1 MIKVLSKE
9 TVEKIAAGEVIER
22 PVSVVKEL
30 VENSIDAKASNII
43 VKIYDGGKRKISVT
57 DNGTGINRDDV
68 NLAFIKHSTSKIE
81 NVDDLYKIHTM
92 GFRGEALASI
102 KAISNVTLISKTEEE
117 EIGSK
122 ISFFNGDKRIEKIS
136 TNTGT
141 SIIVEDIFYNIPARK
156 KFMKKDT
163 YESNLI
169 NDLLYRLAIAN
180 PSVGFKYMNND
191 KVIFDL
197 FNNQSLY
204 ERINSLYGYDTAI
217 NMKEV
222 NIDSERF
229 KVRGYISNNL
239 LYRSNKKN
247 QLLFINNR
255 TVKNES
261 INKLI
266 NLAYKSTIPLNRFP
280 VFFLFIEI
288 DPGMLDVNIHPSKTE
303 VKIQDMD
310 ELLVLLNTNIKRIIN
325 NDVELKIAF
334 SENKNDREE
343 ELKTNIVEK
352 SLNFEEN
359 KHFKI
364 DDNKDTNNDISYV
377 KSNDAI
383 YNEES
388 NKNSSLG
395 IDYDDNPDIPDIN
408 TDDEFINDTILFQ
421 DVNKDND
428 VHSKE
433 YEEILIFDNDKSEE
447 KEYED
452 KIVLDNTNILDAY
465 KIEGTLFNT
474 FILLYDYNNDFVVM
488 IDQHAAHERILYE
501 KFSEQF
507 KNSKV
512 NSQFIE
518 GVKPVKLTVNEE
530 EVIKENIDL
539 LNKFGF
545 TIDFYPD
552 HNIVIRSMPII
563 FGGNYSIDLI
573 KDIIGLL
580 DNEKDNIYDFKVEKI
595 MKYACK
601 NAIKAGDKISSIEID
616 KLIEDLKKCKYP
628 TTCPHGRPTMIILKK
643 NMIEKMFY
651 RIQWW
656 KKKS

>member
-30 VENSIDAKASNII
+30 VENSIDAGATNII
-43 VKIYDGGKRKISVT
+43 IKIYDGGKRKISIS
-57 DNGTGINRDDV
+57 DNGSGINREDV

-81 NVDDLYKIHTM
+81 NVDDLYRIHTM

-102 KAISNVTLISKTEEE
+102 KAISNVTLISKTEDE

-122 ISFFNGDKRIEKIS
+122 ISFFNGNKRIENIS
-136 TNTGT
+136 TNKGT

-156 KFMKKDT
+156 KFLKKDT

-180 PSVGFKYMNND
+180 PSIGFKYMNND
-191 KVIFDL
+191 KLIFDL
-197 FNNQSLY
+197 FSDQNLY

-222 NIDSERF
+222 NIESDKF
-229 KVRGYISNNL
+229 KIRGYISNNL

-247 QLLFINNR
+247 QLLYINNR
-255 TVKNES
+255 TVKNDAIS
-261 INKLI
+261 KVINE
-266 NLAYKSTIPLNRFP
+266 AYKSTIPLNRFP
-280 VFFLFIEI
+280 VFFLFIDI
-288 DPGMLDVNIHPSKTE
+288 DPSMLDVNIHPAKTE

-310 ELLVLLNTNIKRIIN
+310 ELLILLNSNLKRVIN
-325 NDVELKIAF
+325 SDVELKIAF
-334 SENKNDREE
+334 SDKKDERGEE
-343 ELKTNIVEK
+343 TKLNIVEK
-352 SLNFEEN
+352 DEEDSDEAVR
-359 KHFKI
+359 I
-364 DDNKDTNNDISYV
+364 TYEDDTSTQDNSVYAKSTDTEYDDEFIS
-377 KSNDAI
+377 K
-383 YNEES
+383 EES
-388 NKNSSLG
+388 DKDENNA
-395 IDYDDNPDIPDIN
+395 DIPVFD
-408 TDDEFINDTILFQ
+408 DDEFINDINLLQ
-421 DVNKDND
+421 DRNKNIEKP
-428 VHSKE
+428 SQE
-433 YEEILIFDNDKSEE
+433 YEEILIFDETND
-447 KEYED
+447 D
-452 KIVLDNTNILDAY
+452 KNRIVMDNINILDAY
-465 KIEGTLFNT
+465 KIEGVLFNT

-501 KFSEQF
+501 EFSEKF

-512 NSQFIE
+512 NSQYIE
-518 GVKPVKLTVNEE
+518 GVSPIKLTVNEE
-530 EVIKENIDL
+530 EIIKENMNL

-545 TIDFYPD
+545 TIDIYPD
-552 HNIVIRSMPII
+552 HNVVVRSIPII
-563 FGGNYSIDLI
+563 FGGNYSLDLI
-573 KDIIGLL
+573 KDIIGIL
-580 DNEKDNIYDFKVEKI
+580 DEEKTNIYDYKVEKI

-601 NAIKAGDKISSIEID
+601 NAIKAGDKISNIEID

-628 TTCPHGRPTMIILKK
+628 TTCPHGRPSMIILKK

-656 KKKS
+656 KKKL

>member
-30 VENSIDAKASNII
+30 VENSIDAGATNII
-43 VKIYDGGKRKISVT
+43 IKIYDGGKRKISIT
-57 DNGTGINRDDV
+57 DNGSGINREDV

-81 NVDDLYKIHTM
+81 NVDDLYRIHTM

-102 KAISNVTLISKTEEE
+102 KAISNVTLISKTEDE

-122 ISFFNGDKRIEKIS
+122 ISFFNGNKRIENIS
-136 TNTGT
+136 TNKGT

-156 KFMKKDT
+156 KFLKKDT

-180 PSVGFKYMNND
+180 PSIGFKYMNND

-197 FNNQSLY
+197 FSDQSLY

-222 NIDSERF
+222 NIESDKF
-229 KVRGYISNNL
+229 KIRGYISNNL

-247 QLLFINNR
+247 QLLYINNR
-255 TVKNES
+255 TVKNDA
-261 INKLI
+261 INKVI
-266 NLAYKSTIPLNRFP
+266 NEAYKSTIPLNRFP
-280 VFFLFIEI
+280 VFFLFIDI
-288 DPGMLDVNIHPSKTE
+288 DPSMLDVNIHPAKTE

-310 ELLVLLNTNIKRIIN
+310 ELLILLNSNLKRIIN

-334 SENKNDREE
+334 SDKKDEREE
-343 ELKTNIVEK
+343 ETKLNIVEK
-352 SLNFEEN
+352 DEEASDAAVR
-359 KHFKI
+359 I
-364 DDNKDTNNDISYV
+364 TYEDDTRAQDKAVYA
-377 KSNDAI
+377 KSNDTE
-383 YNEES
+383 Y
-388 NKNSSLG
+388 
-395 IDYDDNPDIPDIN
+395 
-408 TDDEFINDTILFQ
+408 DDEFINNERIDIDQNNADIPVFDDDEFTNEINLLQ
-421 DVNKDND
+421 NRNKDIKK
-428 VHSKE
+428 SSQE
-433 YEEILIFDNDKSEE
+433 YEEILIFDERTEDDKNR
-447 KEYED
+447 
-452 KIVLDNTNILDAY
+452 IVMDDINILDAY
-465 KIEGTLFNT
+465 KIEGVLFNT

-501 KFSEQF
+501 EFSEKF

-512 NSQFIE
+512 NSQYIE
-518 GVKPVKLTVNEE
+518 GLSPIKLTVNEE
-530 EVIKENIDL
+530 ETIKENMDL

-545 TIDFYPD
+545 TIDIYPD
-552 HNIVIRSMPII
+552 HNVVVRSIPII
-563 FGGNYSIDLI
+563 FGGNYSLDLI
-573 KDIIGLL
+573 KDIIGIL
-580 DNEKDNIYDFKVEKI
+580 DEEKTNIYDYKVEKI

-601 NAIKAGDKISSIEID
+601 NAIKAGDKISNIEID

-628 TTCPHGRPTMIILKK
+628 TTCPHGRPSMIILKK

-651 RIQWW
+651 RIQ
-656 KKKS
+656 

>member
-30 VENSIDAKASNII
+30 VENSIDAGATNII
-43 VKIYDGGKRKISVT
+43 IKIYDGGKRKISIS
-57 DNGTGINRDDV
+57 DNGSGINREDV

-81 NVDDLYKIHTM
+81 NVDDLYRIHTM

-102 KAISNVTLISKTEEE
+102 KAISNVTLISKTEDE

-122 ISFFNGDKRIEKIS
+122 ISFFNGNKRIENIS
-136 TNTGT
+136 TNKGT

-156 KFMKKDT
+156 KFLKKDT

-180 PSVGFKYMNND
+180 PSIGFKYMNND
-191 KVIFDL
+191 KLIFDL
-197 FNNQSLY
+197 FSDQNLY

-222 NIDSERF
+222 NIESDKF
-229 KVRGYISNNL
+229 KIRGYISNNL

-247 QLLFINNR
+247 QLLYINNR
-255 TVKNES
+255 TVKNDAIS
-261 INKLI
+261 KVINE
-266 NLAYKSTIPLNRFP
+266 AYKSTIPLNRFP
-280 VFFLFIEI
+280 VFFLFIDI
-288 DPGMLDVNIHPSKTE
+288 DPSMLDVNIHPAKTE

-310 ELLVLLNTNIKRIIN
+310 ELLVLLNSNLKRIIN

-334 SENKNDREE
+334 SDKKDEREE
-343 ELKTNIVEK
+343 ETKLNIVEK
-352 SLNFEEN
+352 DEEASDAAVR
-359 KHFKI
+359 I
-364 DDNKDTNNDISYV
+364 TYEDDTRTQDKAVYA
-377 KSNDAI
+377 KSNDT
-383 YNEES
+383 E
-388 NKNSSLG
+388 
-395 IDYDDNPDIPDIN
+395 YDDEFISKEDSDRDENNADIPVYD
-408 TDDEFINDTILFQ
+408 DDEFINDINLLQ
-421 DVNKDND
+421 DRNKD
-428 VHSKE
+428 VKKPSQE
-433 YEEILIFDNDKSEE
+433 YEEILIFDERTEDDKNR
-447 KEYED
+447 
-452 KIVLDNTNILDAY
+452 IVMDEINILDAY
-465 KIEGTLFNT
+465 KIEGVLFNT

-501 KFSEQF
+501 EFSEKF

-512 NSQFIE
+512 NSQYIE
-518 GVKPVKLTVNEE
+518 GLSPIKLTVNEE
-530 EVIKENIDL
+530 ETIKENMDL

-545 TIDFYPD
+545 TIDIYPD
-552 HNIVIRSMPII
+552 HNVVVRSIPII
-563 FGGNYSIDLI
+563 FGGNYSLDLI
-573 KDIIGLL
+573 KDIIGIL
-580 DNEKDNIYDFKVEKI
+580 DEEKTNIYDYKVEKI

-601 NAIKAGDKISSIEID
+601 NAIKAGDKISNIEID
-616 KLIEDLKKCKYP
+616 KLIENLKKCKYP
-628 TTCPHGRPTMIILKK
+628 TTCPHGRPSMIILKK

-656 KKKS
+656 KKKL

>member
-30 VENSIDAKASNII
+30 VENSIDAGATNII
-43 VKIYDGGKRKISVT
+43 IKIYDGGKRKISIS
-57 DNGTGINRDDV
+57 DNGSGINREDV

-81 NVDDLYKIHTM
+81 NVDDLYRIHTM

-102 KAISNVTLISKTEEE
+102 KAISNVTLISKTEDE

-122 ISFFNGDKRIEKIS
+122 ISFFNGNKRIENIS
-136 TNTGT
+136 TNKGT

-156 KFMKKDT
+156 KFLKKDT

-180 PSVGFKYMNND
+180 PSIGFKYMNND
-191 KVIFDL
+191 KLIFDL
-197 FNNQSLY
+197 FSDQSLY

-222 NIDSERF
+222 NIESVKF
-229 KVRGYISNNL
+229 KIRGYISNNL

-247 QLLFINNR
+247 QLLYINNR
-255 TVKNES
+255 TVKNDA
-261 INKLI
+261 INKVI
-266 NLAYKSTIPLNRFP
+266 NEAYKSTIPLNRFP
-280 VFFLFIEI
+280 VFFLFIDI
-288 DPGMLDVNIHPSKTE
+288 DPSMLDVNIHPAKTE

-310 ELLVLLNTNIKRIIN
+310 ELLILLNSNLKRVIN
-325 NDVELKIAF
+325 SDVELKIAF
-334 SENKNDREE
+334 SDKKDEREE
-343 ELKTNIVEK
+343 ETKLNIVEK
-352 SLNFEEN
+352 NEEDSDEAV
-359 KHFKI
+359 KI
-364 DDNKDTNNDISYV
+364 TYEDDTSAQDKAVYA
-377 KSNDAI
+377 KSNDTE
-383 YNEES
+383 Y
-388 NKNSSLG
+388 
-395 IDYDDNPDIPDIN
+395 
-408 TDDEFINDTILFQ
+408 DDEFINNERVDIDQNNADIPVFDDDEFTNEINLLQ
-421 DVNKDND
+421 DRNKDIKMP
-428 VHSKE
+428 SQE
-433 YEEILIFDNDKSEE
+433 YEEILIFDDEAKDDKN
-447 KEYED
+447 
-452 KIVLDNTNILDAY
+452 KIVMDEINILDAY
-465 KIEGTLFNT
+465 KIEGVLFNT

-501 KFSEQF
+501 EFSEKF

-512 NSQFIE
+512 NSQYIE
-518 GVKPVKLTVNEE
+518 GVSPIKLTVNEE
-530 EVIKENIDL
+530 EIIKENMNL

-545 TIDFYPD
+545 TIDIYPD
-552 HNIVIRSMPII
+552 HNVVVRSIPII
-563 FGGNYSIDLI
+563 FGGNYSLDLI
-573 KDIIGLL
+573 KDIIGIL
-580 DNEKDNIYDFKVEKI
+580 DEEKTNIYDYKVEKI

-601 NAIKAGDKISSIEID
+601 NAIKAGDKISNIEID

-628 TTCPHGRPTMIILKK
+628 TTCPHGRPSMIILKK

-656 KKKS
+656 KKKL

>member
-30 VENSIDAKASNII
+30 VENSIDAGATNII
-43 VKIYDGGKRKISVT
+43 IKIYDGGKRKISIS
-57 DNGTGINRDDV
+57 DNGSGINREDV

-81 NVDDLYKIHTM
+81 NVDDLYRIHTM

-102 KAISNVTLISKTEEE
+102 KAISNVTLISKTEDE

-122 ISFFNGDKRIEKIS
+122 ISFFNGNKRIENIS
-136 TNTGT
+136 TNKGT

-156 KFMKKDT
+156 KFLKKDT

-180 PSVGFKYMNND
+180 PSIGFKYMNND

-197 FNNQSLY
+197 FSDQSLY

-222 NIDSERF
+222 NIESDKF
-229 KVRGYISNNL
+229 KIRGYISNNL

-247 QLLFINNR
+247 QLLYINNR
-255 TVKNES
+255 TVKNDAIS
-261 INKLI
+261 KVINE
-266 NLAYKSTIPLNRFP
+266 AYKSTIPLNRFP
-280 VFFLFIEI
+280 VFFLFIDI
-288 DPGMLDVNIHPSKTE
+288 DPSMLDVNIHPAKTE
-303 VKIQDMD
+303 VKIQDKD
-310 ELLVLLNTNIKRIIN
+310 ELLILLNSNLKRVIN
-325 NDVELKIAF
+325 SDVELKIAF
-334 SENKNDREE
+334 SDKKDEREE
-343 ELKTNIVEK
+343 ETMLNIVEK
-352 SLNFEEN
+352 DEEDSDEAVR
-359 KHFKI
+359 I
-364 DDNKDTNNDISYV
+364 TYEDDTSTQDNAVYAKSTDTEYDEFISSEDSERDENN
-377 KSNDAI
+377 A
-383 YNEES
+383 
-388 NKNSSLG
+388 
-395 IDYDDNPDIPDIN
+395 DIPVFD
-408 TDDEFINDTILFQ
+408 DDEFINDINLLQ
-421 DVNKDND
+421 DRNKDIKK
-428 VHSKE
+428 SSQE
-433 YEEILIFDNDKSEE
+433 YEEILIFDDKTND
-447 KEYED
+447 D
-452 KIVLDNTNILDAY
+452 KNRIVMDEINILDAY
-465 KIEGTLFNT
+465 KTEGVLFNT

-501 KFSEQF
+501 EFSEKF

-512 NSQFIE
+512 NSQYIE
-518 GVKPVKLTVNEE
+518 GVSPIKLTVNEE
-530 EVIKENIDL
+530 ETIKENMDL

-545 TIDFYPD
+545 TIDIYPD
-552 HNIVIRSMPII
+552 HNVVVRSIPII
-563 FGGNYSIDLI
+563 FGGNYSLDLI
-573 KDIIGLL
+573 KDIIGIL
-580 DNEKDNIYDFKVEKI
+580 DEEKTNIYDYKVEKI

-601 NAIKAGDKISSIEID
+601 NAIKAGDKISNIEID

-628 TTCPHGRPTMIILKK
+628 TTCPHGRPSMIILKK

-656 KKKS
+656 KKKL

>member
-30 VENSIDAKASNII
+30 VENSIDAGATNII
-43 VKIYDGGKRKISVT
+43 IKIYDGGKRKISIS
-57 DNGTGINRDDV
+57 DNGSGINREDV

-81 NVDDLYKIHTM
+81 NVDDLYRIHTM

-102 KAISNVTLISKTEEE
+102 KAISNVSLISKTEEE

-122 ISFFNGDKRIEKIS
+122 ISFFNGNKRIENIS
-136 TNTGT
+136 TNKGT

-156 KFMKKDT
+156 KFLKKDT

-169 NDLLYRLAIAN
+169 NDLLYKLAIAN
-180 PSVGFKYMNND
+180 PAIGFKYMNND

-197 FNNQSLY
+197 FSNQSLY

-222 NIDSERF
+222 NISSDKF
-229 KVRGYISNNL
+229 KIRGYISNNL

-247 QLLFINNR
+247 QLLYINNR
-255 TVKNES
+255 TVRNET
-261 INKLI
+261 INKVI
-266 NLAYKSTIPLNRFP
+266 NEAYKSTIPLNRFP
-280 VFFLFIEI
+280 VFFLFIDI
-288 DPGMLDVNIHPSKTE
+288 NPSMLDVNIHPAKTE

-310 ELLVLLNTNIKRIIN
+310 ELLVLINSNLKRIIN

-334 SENKNDREE
+334 SDKKDEREE
-343 ELKTNIVEK
+343 ETKLNIVEK
-352 SLNFEEN
+352 DEE
-359 KHFKI
+359 KSDDAVKI
-364 DDNKDTNNDISYV
+364 TYEEDINDIDNTNYA
-377 KSNDAI
+377 KSNDKI
-383 YNEES
+383 
-388 NKNSSLG
+388 
-395 IDYDDNPDIPDIN
+395 YDDEFTEDEITDLDEHNADIPVF
-408 TDDEFINDTILFQ
+408 DDEEFINDINLLQ
-421 DVNKDND
+421 DRNNNIKE
-428 VHSKE
+428 SKQN
-433 YEEILIFDNDKSEE
+433 YEEFLIFDDEA
-447 KEYED
+447 KED
-452 KIVLDNTNILDAY
+452 NNKILMDDINILDAY
-465 KIEGTLFNT
+465 KIEGVLFNT

-501 KFSEQF
+501 EFTEKF

-518 GVKPVKLTVNEE
+518 GVSPVKLTVNEE
-530 EVIKENIDL
+530 ETIKQNMEL

-545 TIDFYPD
+545 TIDIYPD
-552 HNIVIRSMPII
+552 HNVVVRSMPII
-563 FGGNYSIDLI
+563 FGGNYSLDLI
-573 KDIIGLL
+573 KDIIGIL
-580 DNEKDNIYDFKVEKI
+580 DNEKTNIYDYKVEKI

-601 NAIKAGDKISSIEID
+601 NAIKAGDKISNIEID

-628 TTCPHGRPTMIILKK
+628 TTCPHGRPSMVILKK
-643 NMIEKMFY
+643 NMIEKMFF
-651 RIQWW
+651 RIQGW
-656 KKKS
+656 KKKL

>member
-30 VENSIDAKASNII
+30 VENSIDAGATNII
-43 VKIYDGGKRKISVT
+43 IKIYDGGKRKISIS
-57 DNGTGINRDDV
+57 DNGSGINREDV

-81 NVDDLYKIHTM
+81 NVDDLYRIHTM

-102 KAISNVTLISKTEEE
+102 KAISNVTLISKTEDE

-122 ISFFNGDKRIEKIS
+122 ISFFNGNKRIENIS
-136 TNTGT
+136 TNKGT

-156 KFMKKDT
+156 KFLKKDT

-180 PSVGFKYMNND
+180 PSIGFNYMNND
-191 KVIFDL
+191 KLIFDL
-197 FNNQSLY
+197 FSDQSLY

-222 NIDSERF
+222 NIESDKF
-229 KVRGYISNNL
+229 KIRGYISNNL

-247 QLLFINNR
+247 QLLYINNR
-255 TVKNES
+255 TVKNDA
-261 INKLI
+261 INKVI
-266 NLAYKSTIPLNRFP
+266 NEAYKSTIPLNRFP
-280 VFFLFIEI
+280 VFFLFIDI
-288 DPGMLDVNIHPSKTE
+288 DPSMLDVNIHPAKTE

-310 ELLVLLNTNIKRIIN
+310 ELLVLLNSNLKRIIN

-334 SENKNDREE
+334 SDKKDEREE
-343 ELKTNIVEK
+343 ETKLNIVEK
-352 SLNFEEN
+352 DEEASDAAVR
-359 KHFKI
+359 I
-364 DDNKDTNNDISYV
+364 TYEDDTSAQDKAVYA
-377 KSNDAI
+377 KSNDT
-383 YNEES
+383 E
-388 NKNSSLG
+388 
-395 IDYDDNPDIPDIN
+395 YDDEFISKEDSDRDENNADIPVFN
-408 TDDEFINDTILFQ
+408 DDEFINDINLLQ
-421 DVNKDND
+421 DRNED
-428 VHSKE
+428 VKKTSQK
-433 YEEILIFDNDKSEE
+433 YEEMLIFDDETND
-447 KEYED
+447 D
-452 KIVLDNTNILDAY
+452 KNRIVMDDINILDAY
-465 KIEGTLFNT
+465 KIEGVLFNT

-501 KFSEQF
+501 EFSEKF

-512 NSQFIE
+512 NSQYIE
-518 GVKPVKLTVNEE
+518 GVNPIKLTVNEE
-530 EVIKENIDL
+530 ETIKENMDL

-545 TIDFYPD
+545 TIDIYPD
-552 HNIVIRSMPII
+552 HNVVVRSIPII
-563 FGGNYSIDLI
+563 FGGNYSLDLI
-573 KDIIGLL
+573 KDIIGIL
-580 DNEKDNIYDFKVEKI
+580 DDEKTNIYDYKVEKI

-601 NAIKAGDKISSIEID
+601 NAIKAGDKISNIEID

-628 TTCPHGRPTMIILKK
+628 TTCPHGRPSMIILKK

-651 RIQWW
+651 RIQ
-656 KKKS
+656 

>member
-30 VENSIDAKASNII
+30 VENSIDAGATNII
-43 VKIYDGGKRKISVT
+43 IKIYDGGKRKISIS
-57 DNGTGINRDDV
+57 DNGSGINREDV

-81 NVDDLYKIHTM
+81 NVDDLYRIQTM

-102 KAISNVTLISKTEEE
+102 KAISNVTLISKTEDE

-122 ISFFNGDKRIEKIS
+122 ISFFNGNKRIENIS
-136 TNTGT
+136 TNKGT

-156 KFMKKDT
+156 KFLKKDT

-180 PSVGFKYMNND
+180 PSIGFKYMNND

-197 FNNQSLY
+197 FSDQSLY

-222 NIDSERF
+222 NIESDKF
-229 KVRGYISNNL
+229 KIRGYISNNL

-247 QLLFINNR
+247 QLLYINNR
-255 TVKNES
+255 TVKNDA
-261 INKLI
+261 INKVI
-266 NLAYKSTIPLNRFP
+266 NEAYKSTIPLNRFP
-280 VFFLFIEI
+280 VFFLFIDI
-288 DPGMLDVNIHPSKTE
+288 DPSMLDVNIHPAKTE

-310 ELLVLLNTNIKRIIN
+310 ELLVLLNSNLKRIIN

-334 SENKNDREE
+334 SDKKDEREE
-343 ELKTNIVEK
+343 ETKLNIVEK
-352 SLNFEEN
+352 DEEASDAAVR
-359 KHFKI
+359 I
-364 DDNKDTNNDISYV
+364 TYEDDTSTQDNSVYAKSTDT
-377 KSNDAI
+377 
-383 YNEES
+383 E
-388 NKNSSLG
+388 
-395 IDYDDNPDIPDIN
+395 YDDEFINNERIDIDQNNADIPVFD
-408 TDDEFINDTILFQ
+408 DDEFINDINLLQ
-421 DVNKDND
+421 DRNKDIKMP
-428 VHSKE
+428 SQK
-433 YEEILIFDNDKSEE
+433 YEEILIFDDEGKDDEN
-447 KEYED
+447 
-452 KIVLDNTNILDAY
+452 KIVMDEINILDAY
-465 KIEGTLFNT
+465 KIEGVLFNT

-501 KFSEQF
+501 EFSEKF

-512 NSQFIE
+512 NSQYIE
-518 GVKPVKLTVNEE
+518 GVSPIKLTVNEE
-530 EVIKENIDL
+530 ETIKENMDL

-545 TIDFYPD
+545 TIDIYPD
-552 HNIVIRSMPII
+552 HNVVVRSIPII
-563 FGGNYSIDLI
+563 FGGNYSLDLI
-573 KDIIGLL
+573 KDIIGIL
-580 DNEKDNIYDFKVEKI
+580 DEEKTNIYDYKIEKI

-601 NAIKAGDKISSIEID
+601 NAIKAGDKISNIEID

-628 TTCPHGRPTMIILKK
+628 TTCPHGRPSMIILKK
-643 NMIEKMFY
+643 NMIEKMFF
-651 RIQWW
+651 RIQ
-656 KKKS
+656 

>member
-30 VENSIDAKASNII
+30 VENSIDAGATNII
-43 VKIYDGGKRKISVT
+43 IKIYDGGKRKISIS
-57 DNGTGINRDDV
+57 DNGSGINREDV

-81 NVDDLYKIHTM
+81 NVDDLYRIHTM

-102 KAISNVTLISKTEEE
+102 KAISNVTLISKTEDE

-122 ISFFNGDKRIEKIS
+122 ISFFNGNKRIENIS
-136 TNTGT
+136 TNKGT

-156 KFMKKDT
+156 KFLKKDT

-180 PSVGFKYMNND
+180 PSIGFKYMNND

-197 FNNQSLY
+197 FSDQSLY

-222 NIDSERF
+222 NIESDKF
-229 KVRGYISNNL
+229 KIRGYISNNL

-247 QLLFINNR
+247 QLLYINNR
-255 TVKNES
+255 TVKNDA
-261 INKLI
+261 INKVI
-266 NLAYKSTIPLNRFP
+266 NEAYKSTIPLNRFP
-280 VFFLFIEI
+280 VFFLFIDI
-288 DPGMLDVNIHPSKTE
+288 DPSMLDVNIHPAKTE

-310 ELLVLLNTNIKRIIN
+310 ELLVLLNSNLKRIIN

-334 SENKNDREE
+334 SDKKDEREE
-343 ELKTNIVEK
+343 ETKLNIVEK
-352 SLNFEEN
+352 DEEVSDAAVR
-359 KHFKI
+359 I
-364 DDNKDTNNDISYV
+364 TYEDDTRAQDKAVYA
-377 KSNDAI
+377 KSNDTE
-383 YNEES
+383 Y
-388 NKNSSLG
+388 
-395 IDYDDNPDIPDIN
+395 
-408 TDDEFINDTILFQ
+408 DDEFINNERIDIDQNNADIPVFDDDEFTNEINLLQ
-421 DVNKDND
+421 NRNKDIKK
-428 VHSKE
+428 SSQE
-433 YEEILIFDNDKSEE
+433 YEEILIFDERTEDDKNR
-447 KEYED
+447 
-452 KIVLDNTNILDAY
+452 IVMDDINILDAY
-465 KIEGTLFNT
+465 KIEGVLFNT

-501 KFSEQF
+501 EFSEKF

-512 NSQFIE
+512 NSQYIE
-518 GVKPVKLTVNEE
+518 GLSPIKLTVNEE
-530 EVIKENIDL
+530 ETIKENMDL

-545 TIDFYPD
+545 TIDIYPD
-552 HNIVIRSMPII
+552 HNVVVRSIPII
-563 FGGNYSIDLI
+563 FGGNYSLDLI
-573 KDIIGLL
+573 KDIIGIL
-580 DNEKDNIYDFKVEKI
+580 DEEKTNIYDYKVEKI

-601 NAIKAGDKISSIEID
+601 NAIKAGDKISNIEID

-628 TTCPHGRPTMIILKK
+628 TTCPHGRPSMIILKK

-656 KKKS
+656 KKKKL

>member
-30 VENSIDAKASNII
+30 VENSIDAGATNII
-43 VKIYDGGKRKISVT
+43 IKIYDGGKRKISIS
-57 DNGTGINRDDV
+57 DNGSGINREDV

-81 NVDDLYKIHTM
+81 NVDDLYRIHTM

-102 KAISNVTLISKTEEE
+102 KAISNVTLISKTEDE

-122 ISFFNGDKRIEKIS
+122 ISFFNGNKRIENIS
-136 TNTGT
+136 TNKGT

-156 KFMKKDT
+156 KFLKKDT

-180 PSVGFKYMNND
+180 PSIGFKYMNND
-191 KVIFDL
+191 KLIFDL
-197 FNNQSLY
+197 FSNQSLY

-222 NIDSERF
+222 NIESDKF
-229 KVRGYISNNL
+229 KIRGYISNNL

-247 QLLFINNR
+247 QLLYINNR
-255 TVKNES
+255 TVKNDAIS
-261 INKLI
+261 KVINE
-266 NLAYKSTIPLNRFP
+266 AYKSTIPLNRFP
-280 VFFLFIEI
+280 IFFLFIDI
-288 DPGMLDVNIHPSKTE
+288 YPSMLDVNIHPAKTE

-310 ELLVLLNTNIKRIIN
+310 ELLILLNSNLKRVIN
-325 NDVELKIAF
+325 SDVELKIAF
-334 SENKNDREE
+334 SDKKDDREE
-343 ELKTNIVEK
+343 ETKLNIVEK
-352 SLNFEEN
+352 DEEDSDEAV
-359 KHFKI
+359 I
-364 DDNKDTNNDISYV
+364 ITYEDDTTTQDNSVYV
-377 KSNDAI
+377 KSNDTE
-383 YNEES
+383 Y
-388 NKNSSLG
+388 
-395 IDYDDNPDIPDIN
+395 
-408 TDDEFINDTILFQ
+408 DDEFINNERIDIDQNNADIPVFDDDEFTNEINLLQ
-421 DVNKDND
+421 NRNKDIKK
-428 VHSKE
+428 SSQE
-433 YEEILIFDNDKSEE
+433 YEEILIFDERTEDDKNR
-447 KEYED
+447 
-452 KIVLDNTNILDAY
+452 IVMDDINILDAY
-465 KIEGTLFNT
+465 KIEGVLFNT

-501 KFSEQF
+501 EFSEKF

-512 NSQFIE
+512 NSQYIE
-518 GVKPVKLTVNEE
+518 GLSPIKLTVNEE
-530 EVIKENIDL
+530 ETIKENMDL

-545 TIDFYPD
+545 TIDIYPD
-552 HNIVIRSMPII
+552 HNVVVRSIPII
-563 FGGNYSIDLI
+563 FGGNYSLDLI
-573 KDIIGLL
+573 KDIIGIL
-580 DNEKDNIYDFKVEKI
+580 DEEKTNIYDYKVEKI

-601 NAIKAGDKISSIEID
+601 NAIKAGDKISNIEID

-628 TTCPHGRPTMIILKK
+628 TTCPHGRPSMIILKK

-656 KKKS
+656 KKKL

>member
-30 VENSIDAKASNII
+30 VENSIDAGATNII
-43 VKIYDGGKRKISVT
+43 IKIYDGGKRKISIS
-57 DNGTGINRDDV
+57 DNGSGINREDV

-81 NVDDLYKIHTM
+81 NVDDLYRIHTM

-102 KAISNVTLISKTEEE
+102 KAISNVTLISKTEDE

-122 ISFFNGDKRIEKIS
+122 ISFFNGNKRIENIS
-136 TNTGT
+136 TNKGT

-156 KFMKKDT
+156 KFLKKDT

-180 PSVGFKYMNND
+180 PNIGFKYMNND
-191 KVIFDL
+191 KLIFDL
-197 FNNQSLY
+197 FSDQSLY

-222 NIDSERF
+222 NIESDKF
-229 KVRGYISNNL
+229 KIRGYISNNL

-247 QLLFINNR
+247 QLLYINNR
-255 TVKNES
+255 TVKNDA
-261 INKLI
+261 INKVI
-266 NLAYKSTIPLNRFP
+266 NEAYKSTIPLNRFP
-280 VFFLFIEI
+280 VFFLFIDI
-288 DPGMLDVNIHPSKTE
+288 DPSMLDVNIHPAKTE

-310 ELLVLLNTNIKRIIN
+310 ELLVLLNSNLKRIIN

-334 SENKNDREE
+334 SDKKDEREE
-343 ELKTNIVEK
+343 ETKLNIVEK
-352 SLNFEEN
+352 DEEI
-359 KHFKI
+359 HEDAVKI
-364 DDNKDTNNDISYV
+364 TYEEDNSPKENTIYA
-377 KSNDAI
+377 KSNDAEYDGEFI
-383 YNEES
+383 SNER
-388 NKNSSLG
+388 ND
-395 IDYDDNPDIPDIN
+395 IDQNNTDIPVFD
-408 TDDEFINDTILFQ
+408 DDEFTNEINLLQ
-421 DVNKDND
+421 DRNKD
-428 VHSKE
+428 VKMSSQE
-433 YEEILIFDNDKSEE
+433 YEGILIFNDEAKNDNN
-447 KEYED
+447 
-452 KIVLDNTNILDAY
+452 KIVMDEINILDAY
-465 KIEGTLFNT
+465 KIEGVLFNT

-501 KFSEQF
+501 EFSEKF

-512 NSQFIE
+512 NSQYIE
-518 GVKPVKLTVNEE
+518 GVSPIKLTVNEE
-530 EVIKENIDL
+530 ETIKENMDL

-545 TIDFYPD
+545 TIDIYPD
-552 HNIVIRSMPII
+552 HYVVVRSIPII
-563 FGGNYSIDLI
+563 FGGNYSLDLI
-573 KDIIGLL
+573 KDIIGIL
-580 DNEKDNIYDFKVEKI
+580 DEDKTNIYDYKVEKI

-601 NAIKAGDKISSIEID
+601 NAIKAGDKISNIEID

-628 TTCPHGRPTMIILKK
+628 TTCPHGRPSMIILKK

>member
-30 VENSIDAKASNII
+30 VENSIDAGATNII
-43 VKIYDGGKRKISVT
+43 IKIYDGGKRKISIS
-57 DNGTGINRDDV
+57 DNGSGINREDV

-81 NVDDLYKIHTM
+81 NVDDLYRIHTM

-102 KAISNVTLISKTEEE
+102 KAISNVTLISKTEDE

-122 ISFFNGDKRIEKIS
+122 ISFFNGNKRIENIS
-136 TNTGT
+136 TNKGT

-156 KFMKKDT
+156 KFLKKDT

-180 PSVGFKYMNND
+180 PSIGFKYMNND

-197 FNNQSLY
+197 FSDQSLY

-222 NIDSERF
+222 NIESDKF
-229 KVRGYISNNL
+229 KIRGYISNNL

-247 QLLFINNR
+247 QLLYINNR
-255 TVKNES
+255 TVKNDAIS
-261 INKLI
+261 KVINE
-266 NLAYKSTIPLNRFP
+266 AYKSTIPLNRFP
-280 VFFLFIEI
+280 VFFLFIDI
-288 DPGMLDVNIHPSKTE
+288 DPSMLDVNIHPAKTE

-310 ELLVLLNTNIKRIIN
+310 ELLILLNSNLKRVIN
-325 NDVELKIAF
+325 SDVELKIAF
-334 SENKNDREE
+334 SDKKDEREE
-343 ELKTNIVEK
+343 ETKLNIVEK
-352 SLNFEEN
+352 DEEDSDEAV
-359 KHFKI
+359 KI
-364 DDNKDTNNDISYV
+364 TYEDDTSTQDNSVYAKCTDT
-377 KSNDAI
+377 
-383 YNEES
+383 E
-388 NKNSSLG
+388 
-395 IDYDDNPDIPDIN
+395 YDDEFISKDDSDRDENNADIPVFD
-408 TDDEFINDTILFQ
+408 DDEFINDINLLQ
-421 DVNKDND
+421 DSNKFIEKP
-428 VHSKE
+428 SQE
-433 YEEILIFDNDKSEE
+433 YEEILIFDERTENDKNR
-447 KEYED
+447 
-452 KIVLDNTNILDAY
+452 IVMDEINILDAY
-465 KIEGTLFNT
+465 KIEGVLFNT

-501 KFSEQF
+501 EFSEKF

-512 NSQFIE
+512 NSQYIE
-518 GVKPVKLTVNEE
+518 GLSPIKLTVNEE
-530 EVIKENIDL
+530 ETIKENMDL

-545 TIDFYPD
+545 TIDIYPD
-552 HNIVIRSMPII
+552 HNVVVRSIPII
-563 FGGNYSIDLI
+563 FGGNYSLDLI
-573 KDIIGLL
+573 KDIIGIL
-580 DNEKDNIYDFKVEKI
+580 DEEKTNIYDYKVEKI

-601 NAIKAGDKISSIEID
+601 NAIKAGDKISNIEID

-628 TTCPHGRPTMIILKK
+628 TTCPHGRPSMIILKK

-656 KKKS
+656 KKKL

>member
-30 VENSIDAKASNII
+30 VENSIDAGATNII
-43 VKIYDGGKRKISVT
+43 IKIYDGGKRKISIS
-57 DNGTGINRDDV
+57 DNGSGINREDV

-81 NVDDLYKIHTM
+81 NVDDLYRIHTM

-102 KAISNVTLISKTEEE
+102 KAISNVTLISKTEDE

-122 ISFFNGDKRIEKIS
+122 ISFFNGNKRIENIS
-136 TNTGT
+136 TNKGT

-156 KFMKKDT
+156 KFLKKDT

-180 PSVGFKYMNND
+180 PSIGFKYMNND

-197 FNNQSLY
+197 FSDQSLY

-222 NIDSERF
+222 NIESDKF
-229 KVRGYISNNL
+229 KIRGYISNNL

-247 QLLFINNR
+247 QLLYINNR
-255 TVKNES
+255 TVKNDTIS
-261 INKLI
+261 KVINE
-266 NLAYKSTIPLNRFP
+266 AYKSTIPLNRFP
-280 VFFLFIEI
+280 VFFLFIDI
-288 DPGMLDVNIHPSKTE
+288 DPSMLDVNIHPAKTE

-310 ELLVLLNTNIKRIIN
+310 ELLILLNSNLKRVIN
-325 NDVELKIAF
+325 SDVELKIAF
-334 SENKNDREE
+334 SDKTDEREE
-343 ELKTNIVEK
+343 ETKLNIVEK
-352 SLNFEEN
+352 DEEDSEDAVR
-359 KHFKI
+359 I
-364 DDNKDTNNDISYV
+364 TYENDISTQDKEVYA
-377 KSNDAI
+377 KSNDA
-383 YNEES
+383 E
-388 NKNSSLG
+388 
-395 IDYDDNPDIPDIN
+395 YDDEFISKEDSDRDENNEDIPVFD
-408 TDDEFINDTILFQ
+408 DDEFINDINLLQ
-421 DVNKDND
+421 DRNKD
-428 VHSKE
+428 VKKPSQE
-433 YEEILIFDNDKSEE
+433 YEEILIFDERSEDDKNR
-447 KEYED
+447 
-452 KIVLDNTNILDAY
+452 IVMDDINILDAY
-465 KIEGTLFNT
+465 KIEGVLFNT

-501 KFSEQF
+501 EFSEKF

-512 NSQFIE
+512 NSQYIE
-518 GVKPVKLTVNEE
+518 GLNPIKLTVNEE
-530 EVIKENIDL
+530 ETIKENMDL

-545 TIDFYPD
+545 TIDIYPD
-552 HNIVIRSMPII
+552 HNVVVRSIPII
-563 FGGNYSIDLI
+563 FGGNYSLDLI
-573 KDIIGLL
+573 KDIIGIL
-580 DNEKDNIYDFKVEKI
+580 DEEKTNIYDYKVEKI

-601 NAIKAGDKISSIEID
+601 NAIKAGDKISNIEID

-628 TTCPHGRPTMIILKK
+628 TTCPHGRPSMIILKK

-656 KKKS
+656 KEKL

>member
-30 VENSIDAKASNII
+30 VENSIDAGATNII
-43 VKIYDGGKRKISVT
+43 IKIYDGGKRKISIT
-57 DNGTGINRDDV
+57 DNGSGINREDV

-81 NVDDLYKIHTM
+81 NVDDLYRIHTM

-102 KAISNVTLISKTEEE
+102 KAISNVTLISKTEDE

-122 ISFFNGDKRIEKIS
+122 ISFFNGNKRIENIS
-136 TNTGT
+136 TNKGT

-156 KFMKKDT
+156 KFLKKDT

-180 PSVGFKYMNND
+180 PSIGFKYMNND

-197 FNNQSLY
+197 FSDQSLY

-222 NIDSERF
+222 NIESDKF
-229 KVRGYISNNL
+229 KIRGYISNNL

-247 QLLFINNR
+247 QLLYINNR
-255 TVKNES
+255 TVKNDA
-261 INKLI
+261 INKVI
-266 NLAYKSTIPLNRFP
+266 NEAYKSTIPLNRFP
-280 VFFLFIEI
+280 VFFLFIDI
-288 DPGMLDVNIHPSKTE
+288 DPSMLDVNIHPAKTE

-310 ELLVLLNTNIKRIIN
+310 ELLVLLNSNLKRIIN

-334 SENKNDREE
+334 SDKKDEREE
-343 ELKTNIVEK
+343 ETKLNIVEK
-352 SLNFEEN
+352 DEEASDAAVR
-359 KHFKI
+359 I
-364 DDNKDTNNDISYV
+364 TYEDDTRAQDKAVYA
-377 KSNDAI
+377 KSNGTE
-383 YNEES
+383 Y
-388 NKNSSLG
+388 
-395 IDYDDNPDIPDIN
+395 
-408 TDDEFINDTILFQ
+408 DDEFINNERIDIDQNNADIPVFDDDEFTNEINLLQ
-421 DVNKDND
+421 NRNKDIKK
-428 VHSKE
+428 SSQE
-433 YEEILIFDNDKSEE
+433 YEEILIFDERTEDDKNR
-447 KEYED
+447 
-452 KIVLDNTNILDAY
+452 IVMDDINILDAY
-465 KIEGTLFNT
+465 KIEGVLFNT

-501 KFSEQF
+501 EFSEKF

-512 NSQFIE
+512 NSQYIE
-518 GVKPVKLTVNEE
+518 GLSPIKLTVNEE
-530 EVIKENIDL
+530 ETIKENMDL

-545 TIDFYPD
+545 TIDIYPD
-552 HNIVIRSMPII
+552 HNVVVRSIPII
-563 FGGNYSIDLI
+563 FGGNYSLDLI
-573 KDIIGLL
+573 KDIIGIL
-580 DNEKDNIYDFKVEKI
+580 DEEKTNIYDYKVEKI

-601 NAIKAGDKISSIEID
+601 NAIKAGDKISNIEID

-628 TTCPHGRPTMIILKK
+628 TTCPHGRPSMIILKK

-656 KKKS
+656 KKKL

>member
-30 VENSIDAKASNII
+30 VENSIDAGATNII
-43 VKIYDGGKRKISVT
+43 IKIYDGGKRKISIS
-57 DNGTGINRDDV
+57 DNGSGINREDV

-81 NVDDLYKIHTM
+81 NVDDLYRIHTM

-102 KAISNVTLISKTEEE
+102 KAISNVALISKTEDE

-122 ISFFNGDKRIEKIS
+122 ISFFNGNKRIENIS
-136 TNTGT
+136 TNKGT

-156 KFMKKDT
+156 KFLKKDT

-180 PSVGFKYMNND
+180 PSIGFKYMNND

-197 FNNQSLY
+197 FSNQSLY

-222 NIDSERF
+222 NIESDKF
-229 KVRGYISNNL
+229 KIRGYISNNL

-247 QLLFINNR
+247 QLLYINNR
-255 TVKNES
+255 TVKNDAIS
-261 INKLI
+261 KVINE
-266 NLAYKSTIPLNRFP
+266 AYKSTIPLNRFP
-280 VFFLFIEI
+280 VFFLFIDI
-288 DPGMLDVNIHPSKTE
+288 DPSMLDVNIHPAKTE

-310 ELLVLLNTNIKRIIN
+310 ELLILLNSNLKRVIN
-325 NDVELKIAF
+325 SDVELKIAF
-334 SENKNDREE
+334 SDKKDERGEE
-343 ELKTNIVEK
+343 TKLNIVEK
-352 SLNFEEN
+352 DEEDSDEAVR
-359 KHFKI
+359 I
-364 DDNKDTNNDISYV
+364 TYEDDTSTQDNSVYAKSTDT
-377 KSNDAI
+377 
-383 YNEES
+383 E
-388 NKNSSLG
+388 
-395 IDYDDNPDIPDIN
+395 YDDEFISKEDSDKDENNADIPVFD
-408 TDDEFINDTILFQ
+408 DDEFINDINLLQ
-421 DVNKDND
+421 DRNKN
-428 VHSKE
+428 VEKPSQE
-433 YEEILIFDNDKSEE
+433 YEEILIFDDETND
-447 KEYED
+447 D
-452 KIVLDNTNILDAY
+452 KNRIFMDNINILDAY
-465 KIEGTLFNT
+465 KIEGVLFNT

-501 KFSEQF
+501 EFSEKF

-512 NSQFIE
+512 NSQYIE
-518 GVKPVKLTVNEE
+518 GLSPIKLTVNEE
-530 EVIKENIDL
+530 ETIKENMDL

-545 TIDFYPD
+545 TIDIYPE
-552 HNIVIRSMPII
+552 HNVVVRSIPII
-563 FGGNYSIDLI
+563 FGGNYSLDLI
-573 KDIIGLL
+573 KDIIGIL
-580 DNEKDNIYDFKVEKI
+580 DEEKTNIYDYKVEKI

-601 NAIKAGDKISSIEID
+601 NAIKAGDKISNIEID

-628 TTCPHGRPTMIILKK
+628 TTCPHGRPSMIILKK

-656 KKKS
+656 KKK